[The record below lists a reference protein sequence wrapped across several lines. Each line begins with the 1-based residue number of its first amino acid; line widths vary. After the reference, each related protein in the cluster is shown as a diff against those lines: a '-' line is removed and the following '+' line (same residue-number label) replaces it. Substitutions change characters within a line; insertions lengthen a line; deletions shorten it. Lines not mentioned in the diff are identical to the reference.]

1 MRKVILHMN
10 MALDG
15 VVSDVDKWADI
26 NSALLDEFDRTL
38 HPFGH
43 GHFWRG
49 DVSQDGRVLVE
60 GVEVFE
66 IGEGTKT
73 GQGVRRKGK
82 DRPDK
87 QADDRG
93 VENSEA
99 WIAKDDRELKRKLTE
114 LKRTHG
120 KAIAVE
126 RRATWHKFLK
136 GGLFDELHIVVQ
148 PVIAGTGDKLCE
160 GRLDKVKLQ
169 LAKEKKLKGGL
180 LKLEY
185 RKAGL

>member
-1 MRKVILHMN
+1 M
-10 MALDG
+10 
-15 VVSDVDKWADI
+15 
-26 NSALLDEFDRTL
+26 DR
-38 HPFGH
+38 
-43 GHFWRG
+43 
-49 DVSQDGRVLVE
+49 Q
-60 GVEVFE
+60 
-66 IGEGTKT
+66 
-73 GQGVRRKGK
+73 
-82 DRPDK
+82 
-87 QADDRG
+87 
-93 VENSEA
+93 N
-99 WIAKDDRELKRKLTE
+99 DRELKRKLTE